1 MAIVSFS
8 RQWDVDIK
16 IGLNSRRDD
25 KSESEDELR
34 IKNDC
39 TRRQSSWDRPNWERW
54 KSTFHRPQSACF
66 WILGAVG
73 FIGYLSN
80 PSGGEWRGI
89 ELDHPHPRGND
100 GFFDGVR
107 YFTCEQRHCMFA
119 RPSSVFHHKNVENVT
134 AATSTFLE
142 TIAFIQTNIRRCCF
156 SNVNYFDI
164 MLTRNRSLSQRS
176 FFQPHSKSKAWQLST
191 QL

>member
-107 YFTCEQRHCMFA
+107 LFHLWAEALHVCSTVVGISSQKCWKCYCSNEYFFRNDRFYSNEH
-119 RPSSVFHHKNVENVT
+119 
-134 AATSTFLE
+134 STLLLFKCKLLWY
-142 TIAFIQTNIRRCCF
+142 R
-156 SNVNYFDI
+156 VN
-164 MLTRNRSLSQRS
+164 
-176 FFQPHSKSKAWQLST
+176 
-191 QL
+191 